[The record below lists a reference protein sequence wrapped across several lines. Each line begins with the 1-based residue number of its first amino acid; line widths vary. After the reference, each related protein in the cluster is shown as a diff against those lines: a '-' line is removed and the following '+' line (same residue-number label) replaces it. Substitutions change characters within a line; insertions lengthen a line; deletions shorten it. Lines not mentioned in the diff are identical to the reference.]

1 MPLQENQTQK
11 QPTNTMSTNLV
22 TLNQTAQEIASALGT
37 IDLELLQQVHDLVT
51 GGNKQEAAAAETDSL
66 TAVS

>member
-1 MPLQENQTQK
+1 MQVTK
-11 QPTNTMSTNLV
+11 TTTTNTMSTNLV
-22 TLNQTAQEIASALGT
+22 TLNQTAQEIATALGT

-51 GGNKQEAAAAETDSL
+51 GANKEVAAAADSDSL

>member
-1 MPLQENQTQK
+1 
-11 QPTNTMSTNLV
+11 MSTNLV
-22 TLNQTAQEIASALGT
+22 TLNQTAQEIATALGT

-51 GGNKQEAAAAETDSL
+51 GANKEVAAAADSDSL

>member
-1 MPLQENQTQK
+1 MQVTKQ

-37 IDLELLQQVHDLVT
+37 IDLELLQQVHALVT
-51 GGNKQEAAAAETDSL
+51 GGNKQDAAAAETETS
-66 TAVS
+66 AS

>member
-1 MPLQENQTQK
+1 
-11 QPTNTMSTNLV
+11 MSTNLV

-51 GGNKQEAAAAETDSL
+51 GATKDAAAANESDSL